1 MFVIVYF
8 FKYIVMYNDIGK
20 ECFLLGLGIGL
31 EFWRGVISKNFC
43 SLVWVRFVLFVVV
56 EGYIFF

>member
-1 MFVIVYF
+1 
-8 FKYIVMYNDIGK
+8 MYNDIGK
-20 ECFLLGLGIGL
+20 ECFLLGLGVGL
-31 EFWRGVISKNFC
+31 ECWRGVISKNFC